1 MSTGA
6 AVCRSDGG
14 LSHIGG
20 YPARVPGA
28 RIAIDG
34 TDPIRLRVASSLLA
48 DHRVERVGLLGRDVP
63 TAWGGRV
70 VSISSAI
77 GWDVGVGIPGGPER
91 PEITPGTGGA
101 VSWAGPTGLARALGV
116 RIGGSPSLAGTVP
129 GDPKSSGVRFAFPEP
144 LGWLHGDLIDGIHH
158 CPTMSSL
165 AGVLAAH
172 PDGTSLAFLDSQ
184 DFLDAAAL
192 AAGVLLALTGHR
204 GPVWESADAYL
215 ELVAEQ
221 GLVLADREY

>member
-6 AVCRSDGG
+6 AVCRFEGRLSDFDR
-14 LSHIGG
+14 

-34 TDPIRLRVASSLLA
+34 THPIRLRVASSLLA
-48 DHRVERVGLLGRDVP
+48 DHRVERVGLMGRDAP
-63 TAWGGRV
+63 TAWGERA

-77 GWDVGVGIPGGPER
+77 GWDVGVGIPPGPER
-91 PEITPGTGGA
+91 PDITPGTGGA
-101 VSWAGPTGLARALGV
+101 VSWAGPTGLARSLGV
-116 RIGGSPSLAGTVP
+116 RLGGSPSLAGTVP
-129 GDPKSSGVRFAFPEP
+129 GEPKSSGARFAFPEP

-165 AGVLAAH
+165 AGVIATN
-172 PDGTSLAFLDSQ
+172 PDGESLAFLDSR

-204 GPVWESADAYL
+204 GPVWESADTYL
-215 ELVAEQ
+215 DLVAEQ